1 MPVEALVDRQV
12 KEQQARVAEIKR
24 KIRAAEVEQRK
35 LRQLCLR
42 VREENRGI
50 SLQINMLVCHKMV
63 EHG

>member
-12 KEQQARVAEIKR
+12 KEQQARVAEIRR

-50 SLQINMLVCHKMV
+50 RLQINIVVCQKMV